1 MLDPFWISQSLKCS
15 IWFQILWLE
24 NGFDRQRE
32 RSGQAKNNNKSCS
45 SPHSLVMEVI
55 SKTFSLCQRRTPS
68 FQPNNLHSGAVT
80 CFWGEFDINR
90 KSNRQTRLSMG
101 AAYNTGYWGKILWYS
116 PISPS
121 NLQIHPTNKHQTPAT
136 IVPVQGLS
144 HFSKMLM
151 ALMWYKTLLQW
162 HYLDWKVAIVKKIYR
177 ESSFRLKKMICR
189 YQYYISLCSFRIGGN
204 QLISSCTS
212 QGGGTGGC
220 QGLAWEI
227 KKVWQCLLEM
237 ISIKSFWNM
246 LIVGRQ
252 YMVQWV
258 GSDPVIICRAV
269 QLIHIPLPPPALW
282 RLF

>member
-144 HFSKMLM
+144 NFSKMLM

-162 HYLDWKVAIVKKIYR
+162 HYLDWKVAIVKKVNQ
-177 ESSFRLKKMICR
+177 SNLTKNFRSGPKM
-189 YQYYISLCSFRIGGN
+189 
-204 QLISSCTS
+204 
-212 QGGGTGGC
+212 
-220 QGLAWEI
+220 
-227 KKVWQCLLEM
+227 
-237 ISIKSFWNM
+237 
-246 LIVGRQ
+246 
-252 YMVQWV
+252 
-258 GSDPVIICRAV
+258 
-269 QLIHIPLPPPALW
+269 
-282 RLF
+282 